1 MEKSL
6 SKNKLLNY
14 MALLLL
20 VLILAIS
27 LTACGSSSDGVP
39 NNNQQDNSGD
49 GSDGSSDGGDG
60 SSDGSVSSYE
70 ISGMGYTNSGTTF
83 QITTNLS
90 ITPLG
95 LYGKFMLYDAN
106 SRVDFQST
114 SINSISVS
122 DGTATITGDISI
134 KEQGGSLTPGYSYE
148 ITFTDGNPDVLR
160 IKVFKPNGDLFIEL
174 SSDVDA
180 ITSNLTITEI

>member
-1 MEKSL
+1 MKIRL
-6 SKNKLLNY
+6 AKNKLFNH
-14 MALLLL
+14 MAFLFL
-20 VLILAIS
+20 VLMLALS
-27 LTACGSSSDGVP
+27 LAACGSSTVGDIDINPADTSGGD
-39 NNNQQDNSGD
+39 DDTSGD
-49 GSDGSSDGGDG
+49 V
-60 SSDGSVSSYE
+60 VSSYM
-70 ISGMGYTNSGTTF
+70 ISGMGYTNAGTTF

-90 ITPLG
+90 VTPSG
-95 LYGKFMLYDAN
+95 LDGKFMFYDAN

-114 SINSISVS
+114 SISSISVS
-122 DGTATITGDISI
+122 DGTATITGNISI
-134 KEQGGSLTPGYSYE
+134 KEQGGSLTPGYTYE